1 METTG
6 FLESAESAL
15 RDLER
20 DRAELIRKCDLEEY
34 QARRWERRA
43 MFAVAGQHA
52 QVARDALSRR
62 EVHAGAERRY
72 RDEAETIRTAI
83 EGYRSAI
90 DEFRRRHEMD
100 A

>member
-6 FLESAESAL
+6 FLDSAESAL

-20 DRAELIRKCDLEEY
+20 DRAEVIRLCDLEEDE
-34 QARRWERRA
+34 ARRWERRA
-43 MFAVAGQHA
+43 MFAVAGQHE
-52 QVARDALSRR
+52 QVARDALSHR

-72 RDEAETIRTAI
+72 RDEAETIRVAI
-83 EGYRSAI
+83 ESYRSAI
-90 DEFRRRHEMD
+90 EDFRRRHEMN